1 MIMKSIP
8 LLIAIL
14 ILQLFAAMA
23 AELNALSPGTNEVHI
38 RHDGELRRMIIT
50 TPQSF
55 DRKKRYP
62 ALFCFHGAGGKAEG
76 QSRRWSPQAD
86 KRDIFVISAEAIQPF
101 SKWNFKDNFH
111 PRNDDDV
118 GFVEKVIKSLIA
130 NKSIEPT
137 AIYTTGHS
145 SGGLFSYRLAKELD
159 LFAAAAPMSCGMA
172 KEAHE
177 PGEKTHPISI
187 IQIIGDLDKSFN
199 GSSNDRVTM
208 YSAKERID
216 IWRRFNDCRSEP
228 VTTKHGEKITLH
240 TYSSLSGHQAAYC
253 KVSGEGH
260 HLKRELR
267 DAADELA
274 IDFLLKHNK
283 EQERPLKSRRTKR

>member
-1 MIMKSIP
+1 MKSIP

-14 ILQLFAAMA
+14 ILQPFAAMA
-23 AELNALSPGTNEVHI
+23 AELNALSAGTNEVHI
-38 RHDGELRRMIIT
+38 KHDGRFRRMIIT
-50 TPQSF
+50 APQSF

-76 QSRRWSPQAD
+76 QSRRWSHQAD
-86 KRDIFVISAEAIQPF
+86 KRDILVISAEAVQPF

-111 PRNDDDV
+111 PKNDDDV
-118 GFVEKVIKSLIA
+118 GFVEKVIRSLIA
-130 NKSIEPT
+130 NKSIDPT
-137 AIYTTGHS
+137 AVYTTGHS

-159 LFAAAAPMSCGMA
+159 FFAAAAPMSCGMA

-177 PGEKTHPISI
+177 PSEDTHPISI
-187 IQIIGDLDKSFN
+187 IQVIGDLDKSFN
-199 GSSNDRVTM
+199 GSSNDKVTM

-216 IWRRFNDCRSEP
+216 IWRRFNHCRCEP
-228 VTTKHGEKITLH
+228 VTTKHGDKITLH
-240 TYSSLSGHQAAYC
+240 TYSSLNGHQTAYC

-267 DAADELA
+267 DATDELA
-274 IDFLLKHNK
+274 ITFLLKHKK
-283 EQERPLKSRRTKR
+283 EQERPRQSRRTKR

>member
-1 MIMKSIP
+1 
-8 LLIAIL
+8 
-14 ILQLFAAMA
+14 
-23 AELNALSPGTNEVHI
+23 
-38 RHDGELRRMIIT
+38 MIIT
-50 TPQSF
+50 TPRGFS
-55 DRKKRYP
+55 RKKRYP

-76 QSRRWSPQAD
+76 QSIRWSPQAD
-86 KRDIFVISAEAIQPF
+86 KRDIIVISVEAVQPLAMF
-101 SKWNFKDNFH
+101 NFKDGFH
-111 PRNDDDV
+111 PTHNDDV
-118 GFVEKVIKSLIA
+118 GLVEKVIQSLIA

-159 LFAAAAPMSCGMA
+159 LFAAAAPMSCGMV
-172 KEAHE
+172 KGAHE
-177 PGEKTHPISI
+177 PDEKTHPISI
-187 IQIIGDLDKSFN
+187 IQVIGDLDKSFN
-199 GSSNDRVTM
+199 GSNKKATM

-216 IWRRFNDCRSEP
+216 IWRRFNDCQSEP
-228 VTTKHGEKITLH
+228 VTTKHGRKITLH
-240 TYSSLSGHQAAYC
+240 TYSSLSGHQVAYC

-283 EQERPLKSRRTKR
+283 EQERPQNLVGQSVDAYNLEPY